1 MLSKTLIILKYFQK
15 LLEAREDE
23 QRKPAPYKRL
33 CIIGQTGTL
42 QLRLSAGSRCYYIE
56 VLKVII
62 FDNKG

>member
-15 LLEAREDE
+15 LLEAQKDE

-42 QLRLSAGSRCYYIE
+42 QLTRCYYIE

-62 FDNKG
+62 FDKV